1 MVLARAHVKERCA
14 HQGAEATP
22 GTPDALADHVRKETM
37 MYAGV
42 IRAAKITPE

>member
-14 HQGAEATP
+14 HQGAEA
-22 GTPDALADHVRKETM
+22 TPDALADHVRKETM